1 MARSQAARARL
12 QLQLGPERTS
22 NPEQEVV
29 DSMSHSETWRVVDR
43 LVGSEQERVVLYD
56 SVVLGMASREILAQH
71 PRLFDSIES
80 VYRAK
85 RNLFSR
91 LQRDT
96 DLRRMWE
103 GRA

>member
-1 MARSQAARARL
+1 VGST
-12 QLQLGPERTS
+12 P
-22 NPEQEVV
+22 NPEQEVLDELGHGEV
-29 DSMSHSETWRVVDR
+29 WRLASQVV
-43 LVGSEQERVVLYD
+43 GCEQERVVLYD
-56 SVVLGMASREILAQH
+56 SAVLGLPSREIMAHH
-71 PRLFDSIES
+71 PRLFDSVEE

-91 LQRDT
+91 LQRHP